1 MKQIVSKRDPSP
13 FIKGRN
19 LFQAVCYMGVL
30 LSVISSCGNDPEGSP
45 KAVQIHLGEDV
56 CSACGMIISD
66 DRFGAQQHSK
76 GQSPALFDDLG
87 CLLKES
93 SPKSVESI
101 FVRSFENSSWI
112 PASGAFAVK
121 SKEIHS
127 PMGYGIATF
136 PTERAA
142 QTYAARFQRA
152 TVHEIKSLLENPVMK

>member
-1 MKQIVSKRDPSP
+1 MIV
-13 FIKGRN
+13 
-19 LFQAVCYMGVL
+19 V
-30 LSVISSCGNDPEGSP
+30 SSCGNAPEGP
-45 KAVQIHLGEDV
+45 HEAVQIHLGEDV

-93 SPKSVESI
+93 SPKSMDSI

-112 PASGAFAVK
+112 LASGAFAVV

-136 PTERAA
+136 PTEQAARA
-142 QTYAARFQRA
+142 YAARFQGA
-152 TVHEIKSLLENPVMK
+152 TVHEIRSLLENPVKK